1 MYYRYTKAEISLDV
15 LESSQSNPDFFLEED
30 LPKSFSRA
38 LHHIAIFL
46 FIQGLQSFV
55 MLIFRNLRSEKV
67 RNFPKIQ
74 RLLVSILSCGIC
86 LLVMCMSPSCIC
98 YSVCTPPS

>member
-1 MYYRYTKAEISLDV
+1 MYYRYTNAEISLDV
-15 LESSQSNPDFFLEED
+15 LESSQSNPDIFLEED

-55 MLIFRNLRSEKV
+55 ILIFREFEV
-67 RNFPKIQ
+67 RKSASFPKKPKT
-74 RLLVSILSCGIC
+74 S
-86 LLVMCMSPSCIC
+86 
-98 YSVCTPPS
+98 